1 MLYTHEDFIGSR
13 ICDFVNTPH
22 KRQQP
27 DETIDGIPNTFSQSI
42 STFDLFFSFFFSLN
56 SREVN
61 TLASFCRDD
70 AGK

>member
-1 MLYTHEDFIGSR
+1 MKILLDLVFAISLIRR
-13 ICDFVNTPH
+13 INVSN
-22 KRQQP
+22 
-27 DETIDGIPNTFSQSI
+27 ETIDEGIPNTFSQSI

-61 TLASFCRDD
+61 TLAPFCRDD